1 MKMAVFSSKPYDKQF
16 LSAANNGGHSLKFL
30 EPRLTAET
38 ASLSSGYEG
47 VCVFVHDELS
57 RPVLD
62 ILSSQGCRLVALRCA
77 GFNNV
82 DLVAAQ
88 ELGITVVRV
97 PAYSP
102 ASVAEFAV
110 GLLLTLNRKFHR
122 SYNRVREGNFS
133 LDGLVGFD
141 LEGKTVG
148 VIGTGKIG
156 QIFIRIMRGF
166 DCRVL
171 AHDPHEDDAAKK
183 LGASYVALE
192 TLFAESDIISLHCPL
207 MPSTHHL
214 INTESVLKLK
224 AGVTLINTSRGALI
238 DSSAAIEGIKSGK
251 IGALGLDVYE
261 EESGIFYENLSECI
275 IDDDILMRL
284 LTFPNVMIT
293 SHQAFFTKE
302 ALENIARTTLGN
314 ITEFAGAGTCVN
326 QVK

>member
-1 MKMAVFSSKPYDKQF
+1 MNVAVFSTKPYDRSF
-16 LSAANNGGHSLKFL
+16 LSGANSAGHQLKFL
-30 EPRLTAET
+30 EPRLTPET
-38 ASLSSGYEG
+38 ASLAKGHEV
-47 VCVFVHDELS
+47 VCVFVHDELNRQS
-57 RPVLD
+57 LE
-62 ILSSQGCRLVALRCA
+62 ILASQGCRLIALRCA

-82 DLVAAQ
+82 DLLTAR
-88 ELGITVVRV
+88 ELGLTVVRV

-156 QIFIRIMRGF
+156 QLFIRIMRGF

-171 AHDPHEDDAAKK
+171 AHDPQEVDAVKQ
-183 LGASYVALE
+183 LGASYVPLG

-207 MPSTHHL
+207 LPDTYHL
-214 INTESVLKLK
+214 INAETIQKFK
-224 AGVTLINTSRGALI
+224 MGVSLINTSRGALI
-238 DSSAAIEGIKSGK
+238 DSAAAIEGIKSGK

-261 EESGIFYENLSECI
+261 EETGIFYENLSESI

-284 LTFPNVMIT
+284 LTFPNVIIT
-293 SHQAFFTKE
+293 SHQAFFTRE
-302 ALENIARTTLGN
+302 ALDNIARTTLGN
-314 ITEFAGAGTCVN
+314 ITEYSETGSCAN